1 LRSVLQFGE
10 SVIEMTTVPTA
21 RSQLSEL
28 YVRESAAIEQEFSAT
43 GDGRAALARRTAL
56 VDAIVQR
63 LWNEII
69 VGSNPGSNAGSSA
82 SPTTV
87 DPDGPK
93 NFALVATGGFG
104 RGWLF
109 PHSDIDLLFL
119 HAGNSSESEFKD
131 PIRRFSQEL
140 WDLRLKLSPA
150 TRNLAECERL
160 DPNNVEFAISLL
172 DCRYLAGDRELFS
185 RLREKAVP
193 RLVARDYQNLIQNL
207 AEITRARHHKFGNTV
222 FHLEP
227 NVKDGPGGLR
237 DYNVANWLALISA
250 MEKLKVWP
258 DEKTLLPV
266 SSRRAFDAALDF
278 QMSVRCFLHFRY
290 GRHDNTLIWEAQDE
304 AAARKIGASIGANDA
319 EIANT
324 ADWMRIYF
332 GHVRSVHRVCMQL
345 LEEIPAA
352 WSSLYRQFQGW
363 RSKVSSAD
371 FSVVDGLIF
380 LQQPAGLRDPEILL
394 RLFHFM
400 AEHGL
405 KLSTTTEY
413 KVEQALPAL
422 AATPPRGAEL
432 WLYLQETL
440 VQPHAADAL
449 RAMNALRLLALLLP
463 ELKGIEALVIRD
475 FYHRYTVDE
484 HSFLAI
490 ENLHRLKES
499 KSEWDQRFAELQ
511 SELEQPELLYLAL
524 LLHDSGKAV
533 PSENHVELSLQLTD
547 SCAERLDLDPV
558 DRDTLRYL
566 VASHLEMAAATR
578 RDVFDPANVK
588 SFAEKVGV
596 PERLKMLCLMTYAD
610 IKAVNPEAMTPWKAD
625 NLWQLYIA
633 CANYLSRSAD
643 ERVHTADDG
652 SSVAPS
658 SVAPSSLASSNLAH
672 LRSLAP
678 VAGKKINIFLE
689 GLPQRYLRIHGAT
702 DVLAHAEMATRL
714 GQDGVQLNLKQV
726 RHWYELTLITT
737 DRPFL
742 FASVSGTLA
751 AWGMNIVKANAF
763 SNAAGIVV
771 DTFYFTDRFR
781 TLEMNLQEWERLKKS
796 IAAVVKGEADVAR
809 MLRDRLKSEKG
820 NATKVKIA
828 TQIEFDD
835 GCSASST
842 LVQVLTQDRPGLL
855 YRMCSLISK
864 HECNIEIALIETEGQ
879 MAIDILYLTSG
890 GAKLSAA
897 RQSALGQALRDE
909 LAAK

>member
-1 LRSVLQFGE
+1 
-10 SVIEMTTVPTA
+10 MTTEAIVHGE
-21 RSQLSEL
+21 LSDL
-28 YVRESAAIEQEFSAT
+28 YTRESAAIEREFSLT
-43 GDGRAALARRTAL
+43 GEGHTVLARRTEL
-56 VDAIVQR
+56 VDSIVQR

-69 VGSNPGSNAGSSA
+69 VSSVPGSS
-82 SPTTV
+82 SPT

-119 HAGNSSESEFKD
+119 HGSGNSESECKD

-185 RLREKAVP
+185 KLHEKAVP
-193 RLVARDYQNLIQNL
+193 RLIGRECQNLIQNL
-207 AEITRARHHKFGNTV
+207 GEITRARHHKFGNTV

-237 DYNVANWLALISA
+237 DHNVANWLALISA
-250 MEKLKVWP
+250 MEKLKFWP
-258 DEKTLLPV
+258 DTQMLLPV
-266 SSRRAFDAALDF
+266 SSRRALDEALDF
-278 QMSVRCFLHFRY
+278 QVSVRCFLHFRH
-290 GRHDNTLIWEAQDE
+290 GRHDNTLTWEAQDE
-304 AAARKIGASIGANDA
+304 AATRKIGITNT
-319 EIANT
+319 EITNA
-324 ADWMRIYF
+324 ADWMRVYF
-332 GHVRSVHRVCMQL
+332 GHVRSVHRVCTQL

-363 RSKVSSAD
+363 RSRVASDD

-380 LQQPAGLRDPEILL
+380 LQQPAGLRDPEMLL
-394 RLFHFM
+394 KLFHFM

-432 WLYLQETL
+432 WLYMQEIL

-449 RAMNALRLLALLLP
+449 RAMNALRLLTLLLP
-463 ELKGIEALVIRD
+463 ELKGIEALVVRD

-490 ENLHRLKES
+490 DTLHRLKES
-499 KSEWDQRFAELQ
+499 KPEWDLRFAQLL
-511 SELEQPELLYLAL
+511 SEIEQPELLYLAL

-533 PSENHVELSLQLTD
+533 PNDNHIELSLQFTD
-547 SCAERLDLDPV
+547 SCTERLDLDPV
-558 DRDTLRYL
+558 DRETVRYL
-566 VASHLEMAAATR
+566 VGSHLEMSAAMR
-578 RDVFDPANVK
+578 RDIFDPANVR
-588 SFAEKVGV
+588 SFAERVGV

-643 ERVHTADDG
+643 ERLHTAADG
-652 SSVAPS
+652 A
-658 SVAPSSLASSNLAH
+658 SLSQANLALANLAH

-689 GLPQRYLRIHGAT
+689 GLPQRYLRIHGAS
-702 DVLAHAEMATRL
+702 DVLAHAEMAGQL
-714 GQDGVQLNLKQV
+714 GRNGVQLSLKQV
-726 RHWYELTLITT
+726 RHWYELTLVTS

-742 FASVSGTLA
+742 FASISGALA

-763 SNAAGIVV
+763 SNAAGMVV

-796 IAAVVKGEADVAR
+796 IAAVVEGEADVAR
-809 MLRDRLKSEKG
+809 MLRDRLKSEKASG
-820 NATKVKIA
+820 TKIKIE

-835 GCSASST
+835 GCSAHST

-855 YRMCSLISK
+855 YRMCSLVSK
-864 HECNIEIALIETEGQ
+864 HGCNIEIALIETEGQ
-879 MAIDILYLTSG
+879 LAIDVLYLTSG
-890 GAKLSAA
+890 GVKLTPA
-897 RQSALGQALRDE
+897 RQVALGQALRDE
-909 LAAK
+909 LAVR

>member
-1 LRSVLQFGE
+1 MTAVASVRSE
-10 SVIEMTTVPTA
+10 I
-21 RSQLSEL
+21 REL
-28 YVRESAAIEQEFSAT
+28 YARESAAIEQEFAVT
-43 GDGRAALARRTAL
+43 GEGRVAVVRRAVL
-56 VDAIVQR
+56 VDSIVQR
-63 LWNEII
+63 LWNEIM
-69 VGSNPGSNAGSSA
+69 VGAPAA
-82 SPTTV
+82 
-87 DPDGPK
+87 DGK
-93 NFALVATGGFG
+93 NLDLDLPRNLALVATGGFG
-104 RGWLF
+104 SGCLF
-109 PHSDIDLLFL
+109 PYSDIDLLFL
-119 HAGNSSESEFKD
+119 HRGGDAESEFKD
-131 PIRRFSQEL
+131 RIRSFSQEL
-140 WDLRLKLSPA
+140 WDLRLKLSPV
-150 TRNLAECERL
+150 TRSLAECERL

-172 DCRYLAGDRELFS
+172 DCRYLAGDRELFA
-185 RLREKAVP
+185 RLRENAVP
-193 RLVARDYQNLIQNL
+193 KLVARDCQELIQNL
-207 AEITRARHHKFGNTV
+207 AEITRTRHHKFGNTV

-227 NVKDGPGGLR
+227 NVKDSPGGLR

-258 DEKTLLPV
+258 DTRSLLPL
-266 SSRRAFDAALDF
+266 SSRRALETALDF
-278 QMSVRCFLHFRY
+278 QMSVRCFLHFRH
-290 GRHDNTLIWEAQDE
+290 GRHDNTLTWEAQDE
-304 AAARKIGASIGANDA
+304 AAARQIGTRNNDT
-319 EIANT
+319 EITNA
-324 ADWMRIYF
+324 ADWMRVYF
-332 GHVRSVHRVCMQL
+332 GHVRSVHRVCNQL
-345 LEEIPAA
+345 LEEIQAA

-363 RSKVSSAD
+363 RSRVTSAD

-380 LQQPAGLRDPEILL
+380 LQQPGGLRDPEMLL

-400 AEHGL
+400 AEHDL

-440 VQPHAADAL
+440 VQSHAADAL
-449 RAMNALRLLALLLP
+449 RAMNALRLLTLLLP
-463 ELKGIEALVIRD
+463 ELKGIEALVVRD

-499 KSEWDQRFAELQ
+499 RSEWDQRFTGLL

-533 PSENHVELSLQLTD
+533 ASDNHIELSVQLTD
-547 SCAERLDLDPV
+547 SATQRLDLDPV
-558 DRDTLRYL
+558 DRETVRYL
-566 VASHLEMAAATR
+566 VASHLDMSAAMR

-588 SFAEKVGV
+588 LFAEKVGV
-596 PERLKMLCLMTYAD
+596 PERLKMQCLMTYAD

-643 ERVHTADDG
+643 ERLHTGDDSSSRDHVH
-652 SSVAPS
+652 
-658 SVAPSSLASSNLAH
+658 SLA
-672 LRSLAP
+672 R

-689 GLPQRYLRIHGAT
+689 GLPQRYLRIHGVT
-702 DVLAHAEMATRL
+702 DIMAHAEMAARIAL
-714 GQDGVQLNLKQV
+714 DGVQLDLKQV
-726 RHWYELTLITT
+726 RHWYELTLITA

-742 FASVSGTLA
+742 FASISGALA

-796 IAAVVKGEADVAR
+796 VASIIKGDTDLAR
-809 MLRDRLKSEKG
+809 MLRDRMKSDKADG
-820 NATKVKIA
+820 TKVKIA

-835 GCSASST
+835 SCSAHST
-842 LVQVLTQDRPGLL
+842 LLQVLTQDRPGLL
-855 YRMCSLISK
+855 YRMCSVVSK

-879 MAIDILYLTSG
+879 MAIDVLYLTSG
-890 GAKLSAA
+890 GAKLNAD
-897 RQSALGQALRDE
+897 RQAVLGKALRDE

>member
-1 LRSVLQFGE
+1 
-10 SVIEMTTVPTA
+10 MTTGAIV
-21 RSQLSEL
+21 RSEL
-28 YVRESAAIEQEFSAT
+28 WDLYGRESAAIEQEFSVT
-43 GDGRAALARRTAL
+43 GDGRMALVRRTAL
-56 VDAIVQR
+56 VDSIVQR

-69 VGSNPGSNAGSSA
+69 VSSHPSSHSASTNAGSSPGD
-82 SPTTV
+82 S
-87 DPDGPK
+87 GSPK

-119 HAGNSSESEFKD
+119 HAGSDSESEFKD

-172 DCRYLAGDRELFS
+172 DCRYLAGDRDLFT
-185 RLREKAVP
+185 RLREKVVP
-193 RLVARDYQNLIQNL
+193 RMVGRECQNLIQNL

-266 SSRRAFDAALDF
+266 SSRRASDTALDF
-278 QMSVRCFLHFRY
+278 QMSVRCFLHFRH
-290 GRHDNTLIWEAQDE
+290 GRHDNTLFWEAQDE
-304 AAARKIGASIGANDA
+304 AAARKIGASDA
-319 EIANT
+319 DIASA

-332 GHVRSVHRVCMQL
+332 GHVRSVHRVCSQL

-363 RSKVSSAD
+363 RSRVASDD

-380 LQQPAGLRDPEILL
+380 LKQTQQADGLRNPEMLL

-432 WLYLQETL
+432 WLYLQDTL
-440 VQPHAADAL
+440 VQSHAADAL

-463 ELKGIEALVIRD
+463 ELKGIEALVVRD

-524 LLHDSGKAV
+524 LLHDSGKAM
-533 PSENHVELSLQLTD
+533 PGENHVEVSLQLTD
-547 SCAERLDLDPV
+547 SCTERLDLDLV
-558 DRDTLRYL
+558 DRETVRYL
-566 VASHLEMAAATR
+566 VASHLEMSAAMR

-643 ERVHTADDG
+643 ERVHTGNKNDG
-652 SSVAPS
+652 SGF
-658 SVAPSSLASSNLAH
+658 APSSLASANLAH

-678 VAGKKINIFLE
+678 VAGKKINVFLE

-702 DVLAHAEMATRL
+702 DVLAHAEMAARL
-714 GQDGVQLNLKQV
+714 GQDDVQLSLKQV

-742 FASVSGTLA
+742 FASVSGALA

-763 SNAAGIVV
+763 SNAAGMVV

-796 IAAVVKGEADVAR
+796 IAAVVKGEADVSR
-809 MLRDRLKSEKG
+809 MLRDRLKSEKANG
-820 NATKVKIA
+820 TKVKIA

-835 GCSASST
+835 GCSAHST

-855 YRMCSLISK
+855 YRMCSLVSK

-879 MAIDILYLTSG
+879 MAIDVLYLTSG
-890 GAKLSAA
+890 GAKLSAD
-897 RQSALGQALRDE
+897 RQAALGQALRDE

>member
-1 LRSVLQFGE
+1 
-10 SVIEMTTVPTA
+10 
-21 RSQLSEL
+21 
-28 YVRESAAIEQEFSAT
+28 
-43 GDGRAALARRTAL
+43 
-56 VDAIVQR
+56 
-63 LWNEII
+63 
-69 VGSNPGSNAGSSA
+69 
-82 SPTTV
+82 
-87 DPDGPK
+87 
-93 NFALVATGGFG
+93 
-104 RGWLF
+104 
-109 PHSDIDLLFL
+109 LFL
-119 HAGNSSESEFKD
+119 HARSDSENEFKD

-150 TRNLAECERL
+150 TRNWAECERL
-160 DPNNVEFAISLL
+160 DPNNVEFAIALL
-172 DCRYLAGDRELFS
+172 DCRFLAGDRELFT

-193 RLVARDYQNLIQNL
+193 RLVGRDCQSLIQNL

-258 DEKTLLPV
+258 DSNTLLPV
-266 SSRRAFDAALDF
+266 SSRRALDAALDF

-290 GRHDNTLIWEAQDE
+290 GRHDNTLTWEAQDE
-304 AAARKIGASIGANDA
+304 AAAKKIGTSDL
-319 EIANT
+319 EIANA
-324 ADWMRIYF
+324 ADWMRVYF
-332 GHVRSVHRVCMQL
+332 GHVRAVHRVCNQL
-345 LEEIPAA
+345 IEEIPAA

-363 RSKVSSAD
+363 RLKVASDD

-380 LQQPAGLRDPEILL
+380 LKQPKQPQEPGGLRDPEMLL

-405 KLSTTTEY
+405 KLSTTTEF

-440 VQPHAADAL
+440 VQPYAADAL
-449 RAMNALRLLALLLP
+449 RVMNALRLLSLLLP
-463 ELKGIEALVIRD
+463 ELRGIEALVVRD

-490 ENLHRLKES
+490 EHLHRLKES
-499 KSEWDQRFAELQ
+499 KSEWDRRFAALQ
-511 SELEQPELLYLAL
+511 GELEQPELLFLAL

-558 DRDTLRYL
+558 DRETVRYL
-566 VASHLEMAAATR
+566 VASHLEMSAAMR

-588 SFAEKVGV
+588 SFAERVGV

-643 ERVHTADDG
+643 ERVHTGDDG
-652 SSVAPS
+652 
-658 SVAPSSLASSNLAH
+658 SNLAH

-678 VAGKKINIFLE
+678 VAGKKINTLLE

-702 DVLAHAEMATRL
+702 DVLAHAEMASRL
-714 GQDGVQLNLKQV
+714 GQDGVLLNLKQV
-726 RHWYELTLITT
+726 RQWYELTLVTT

-742 FASVSGTLA
+742 FASVSGALA

-781 TLEMNLQEWERLKKS
+781 TLEMNLQEWDRLKKS
-796 IAAVVKGEADVAR
+796 IAAVVKGEADLAR
-809 MLRDRLKSEKG
+809 MLRDRLKSEK
-820 NATKVKIA
+820 ADSTKVKIS

-835 GCSASST
+835 SSSAHST

-855 YRMCSLISK
+855 YRMCSLVSK

-879 MAIDILYLTSG
+879 MAIDVLYLTSG
-890 GAKLSAA
+890 AAKLSAD
-897 RQSALGQALRDE
+897 RQAALGQALREE

>member
-1 LRSVLQFGE
+1 MTSVTSVRNELRDYYVKE
-10 SVIEMTTVPTA
+10 ST
-21 RSQLSEL
+21 
-28 YVRESAAIEQEFSAT
+28 AIEQEFHLA
-43 GDGRAALARRTAL
+43 GDGRAAVARRTTL
-56 VDAIVQR
+56 VDTIVQR
-63 LWNEII
+63 LWKEIFPA
-69 VGSNPGSNAGSSA
+69 SLPGFPGDTSQS
-82 SPTTV
+82 TT
-87 DPDGPK
+87 GPR
-93 NFALVATGGFG
+93 NFAIVATGGYG

-119 HAGNSSESEFKD
+119 YSNANSESEFKD

-150 TRNLAECERL
+150 SRNLAECERL
-160 DPNNVEFAISLL
+160 DLNNIEFAVSLL
-172 DCRYLAGDRELFS
+172 DCRYLAGDHELFLK
-185 RLREKAVP
+185 LREKVVP
-193 RLVARDYQNLIQNL
+193 RLVGRECHNLIQNL
-207 AEITRARHHKFGNTV
+207 GDLTRARHHKFGNTV

-237 DYNVANWLALISA
+237 DCNVTNWLALISA

-258 DEKTLLPV
+258 EAKTLPL
-266 SSRRAFDAALDF
+266 SSRRALEAAVDF
-278 QMSVRCFLHFRY
+278 QMSVRCFLHFRH
-290 GRHDNTLIWEAQDE
+290 GRHDNTLTWEAQDE
-304 AAARKIGASIGANDA
+304 AAERKIGASDLEIPSAA
-319 EIANT
+319 E
-324 ADWMRIYF
+324 WMRVYF
-332 GHVRSVHRVCMQL
+332 GHVRSVHRVCNQL

-363 RSKVSSAD
+363 RSRIASD
-371 FSVVDGLIF
+371 HFSVVDGLIF
-380 LQQPAGLRDPEILL
+380 LQQPGALRDPEILL

-463 ELKGIEALVIRD
+463 ELKGMEALVVRD

-499 KSEWDQRFAELQ
+499 KTEWDCRFSELLG
-511 SELEQPELLYLAL
+511 ELEQPELLYLAL
-524 LLHDSGKAV
+524 LLHDSGKGV
-533 PSENHVELSLQLTD
+533 PGANHVDIGLQLTD
-547 SCAERLDLDPV
+547 SCTDRLDLDPS
-558 DRDTLRYL
+558 DRDTVRYL
-566 VASHLEMAAATR
+566 VGSHLEMSAAMR

-588 SFAEKVGV
+588 IFADRVGV

-633 CANYLSRSAD
+633 SANYLNRSAD
-643 ERVHTADDG
+643 ERVHTGQDG
-652 SSVAPS
+652 TGIGT
-658 SVAPSSLASSNLAH
+658 SNLAH

-689 GLPQRYLRIHGAT
+689 GLPQRYLRIHGAG
-702 DVLAHAEMATRL
+702 DVLAHAEMAAAL
-714 GQDGVQLNLKQV
+714 GRDGVQLGLKQI
-726 RHWYELTLITT
+726 RHWYELTLVST
-737 DRPFL
+737 DRPYL
-742 FASVSGTLA
+742 FASVSGALA
-751 AWGMNIVKANAF
+751 GWGMNIVKANAF

-781 TLEMNLQEWERLKKS
+781 TLEMNLPEWDRLKKS
-796 IAAVVKGEADVAR
+796 IAAAVKGEADVGR
-809 MLRDRLKSEKG
+809 LLRDRLKSEKPLS
-820 NATKVKIA
+820 TKVKIS
-828 TQIEFDD
+828 TQVEFDD
-835 GCSASST
+835 QCSAHST

-855 YRMCSLISK
+855 YRMCSLFSK

-879 MAIDILYLTSG
+879 MAIDVFYLTYRGEKLDASMQTAL
-890 GAKLSAA
+890 AK
-897 RQSALGQALRDE
+897 ALHLE
-909 LAAK
+909 LDTDSR